1 MKTFHITCAVAL
13 LLGLNQMASAHTAE
27 LVQYECPIGG
37 EKFERVMQMSGTS
50 FGQMTNLMP
59 YGPIES
65 PWPLAQCP
73 GNKFIIFK
81 NSKEFTPEEIK
92 KYTEIVNSDAYK
104 NIPEDAPSYYYL
116 AKLYEL
122 AGDQKNS
129 VIAYVYLQ
137 ASWQNAGE
145 ALSEEIKRNVISYYE
160 KSFDELKDNEGE
172 LIAAKMMIGEINR
185 QLGNFDIAEKHFQQ
199 LKQDPLFTKQENI
212 MKIIDF
218 ELKLIKDKSNKVEAL
233 PE

>member
-37 EKFERVMQMSGTS
+37 EKFERFMQVSGTS

-73 GNKFIIFK
+73 GNKFVIFK
-81 NSKEFTPEEIK
+81 DSEEFTPEEIK

-104 NIPEDAPSYYYL
+104 SIPEDAPSYYYL

-129 VIAYVYLQ
+129 VIAYAYLR
-137 ASWQNAGE
+137 ASWQGANG
-145 ALSEEIKRNVISYYE
+145 ALGEEIIRNALSYYE
-160 KSFDELKDNEGE
+160 KSLADAKDDEEKTTTAKMLIGE
-172 LIAAKMMIGEINR
+172 LNR

-218 ELKLIKDKSNKVEAL
+218 ELKLIKDKSNRVEIL

>member
-1 MKTFHITCAVAL
+1 MKTFHIICAVAL

-37 EKFERVMQMSGTS
+37 EKFERFMQMSGTS

-92 KYTEIVNSDAYK
+92 KYTEIVNSFKKTLDYFE
-104 NIPEDAPSYYYL
+104 I
-116 AKLYEL
+116 
-122 AGDQKNS
+122 
-129 VIAYVYLQ
+129 VY
-137 ASWQNAGE
+137 
-145 ALSEEIKRNVISYYE
+145 
-160 KSFDELKDNEGE
+160 DD
-172 LIAAKMMIGEINR
+172 
-185 QLGNFDIAEKHFQQ
+185 
-199 LKQDPLFTKQENI
+199 
-212 MKIIDF
+212 
-218 ELKLIKDKSNKVEAL
+218 
-233 PE
+233 